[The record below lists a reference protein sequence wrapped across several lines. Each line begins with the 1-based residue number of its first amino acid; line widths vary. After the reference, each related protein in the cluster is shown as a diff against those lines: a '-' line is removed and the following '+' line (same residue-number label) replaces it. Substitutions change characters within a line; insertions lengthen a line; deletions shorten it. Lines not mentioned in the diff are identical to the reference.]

1 MASSVALWLHC
12 LVEIK
17 PRIFDC
23 PTNDEHIVRR
33 LGKAVVLQWDAL
45 PGPVQDLILKQA
57 VLMHDQQ
64 RVLQLRQ
71 KIKAF
76 IRKWKI
82 IE

>member
-1 MASSVALWLHC
+1 MEVR
-12 LVEIK
+12 
-17 PRIFDC
+17 PRILDC
-23 PTNDEHIVRR
+23 PASDDHIVRR
-33 LGKAVVLQWDAL
+33 LGKAVVAQWDAL

-76 IRKWKI
+76 IRNWKI
-82 IE
+82 VE